1 MMLIAC
7 SISMVDFDCV
17 RECEYSGATLIGP
30 FAKWTFPRTGP
41 LPEAYTAFWRELA
54 ITSSTSSTVKGT
66 FQELDPSAGFAH
78 GGPISVA
85 RLYQSFCGWLWQG
98 RSKYLERS
106 VSSPRSP
113 PPHHHLPPLTPR
125 LSPSPWH

>member
-54 ITSSTSSTVKGT
+54 ITSSTI
-66 FQELDPSAGFAH
+66 ELVH
-78 GGPISVA
+78 GSEIRPVSDSVNC
-85 RLYQSFCGWLWQG
+85 LVC
-98 RSKYLERS
+98 
-106 VSSPRSP
+106 P
-113 PPHHHLPPLTPR
+113 
-125 LSPSPWH
+125 